1 MKSVL
6 LFFLVFLMQPDFAFS
21 YTVEGVRSPVKTIDN
36 SWRPSCH
43 RSDYGLQ
50 GGVKYVKSITAT
62 GNVSEL
68 SFDKD
73 GMELFK
79 GEVKCRTSQLP
90 NGGRL
95 VEVGGK
101 AGVGTYVFYND
112 LPVKITYADSDSYFE
127 FSYSGS
133 RFSGGYTQTMRSL
146 LRRDLS
152 VAWSR
157 VYKFGADGKIIEQ
170 AGQESTSFFKF
181 LESDNGVVSISTT
194 RFLDGF
200 IVEDKTIYDNY
211 ARYVGVETYNTM
223 NASRTISSCSYQ
235 VDDAMN
241 WIKRECD
248 RRSYLSN
255 GEVRPWSQPLSEN
268 ETRQISYY

>member
-50 GGVKYVKSITAT
+50 GGVKYVKSIIAT

-68 SFDKD
+68 FFDKD

-95 VEVGGK
+95 VEVSGE
-101 AGVGTYVFYND
+101 AGVDTYVFYND
-112 LPVKITYADSDSYFE
+112 LPVQITFADSDSYFE

-133 RFSGGYTQTMRSL
+133 RFSGGYTQTMRAL
-146 LRRDLS
+146 LWRDSS

-157 VYKFGADGKIIEQ
+157 VYKFGADGKIVEQ
-170 AGQESTSFFKF
+170 VERNSNLFFKF
-181 LESDNGVVSISTT
+181 LESYNGVVSISTT

-200 IVEDKTIYDNY
+200 VVEDKTIYDNY
-211 ARYVGVETYNTM
+211 ARYVSLESYNTKA
-223 NASRTISSCSYQ
+223 ASRTISSCSYQ

-255 GEVRPWSQPLSEN
+255 GEVRPWSQPLVEN
-268 ETRQISYY
+268 ETRQIFYY